1 MNLST
6 QIKHQALRLGFDA
19 CGIAPVSCADSEAA
33 HFDRWIDQGC
43 HAGMKYMENYRDIRL
58 NPAGLVEG
66 ARSIISVALNY
77 YPAMKQQ
84 PGAPRIAYYAY
95 GKDYHVVMKD
105 KLRQLWEYIAN
116 LVPVPPAARL
126 FTDSAPILERY
137 WAWRAG
143 LGWIGRNTNLIIP
156 RKGSYFFL
164 GEIVTTLEVDAYD
177 TPLPNRCGN
186 CRRCLEA
193 CPTGAL
199 ERPQRLNANKCISYL
214 TIEHKGDIPPQ
225 FAARLGNR
233 LYGCDTCQQVC
244 PWNRFAQPT
253 GEPAFAPSPAFLSL
267 QKEDLQDFTRNDYNR
282 IFAASA
288 VKRAKYEGL
297 LRTINNKKNIQT
309 ITKK

>member
-6 QIKHQALRLGFDA
+6 QIKHQALQLGFDA
-19 CGIAPVSCADSEAA
+19 CGIAPVACADSEAA

-105 KLRQLWEYIAN
+105 KLHQLWGYIAN

-199 ERPQRLNANKCISYL
+199 EHSQRLNANKCISYL
-214 TIEHKGDIPPQ
+214 TIEHKGDIPPSLPP
-225 FAARLGNR
+225 ASAIGCTVATPASRYAPGTVLPSPPMSRLLPPR
-233 LYGCDTCQQVC
+233 PPSFLCEKKTCKILLETIIIVYLQHR
-244 PWNRFAQPT
+244 PLS
-253 GEPAFAPSPAFLSL
+253 EPNTKACCAPST
-267 QKEDLQDFTRNDYNR
+267 TRKTY
-282 IFAASA
+282 
-288 VKRAKYEGL
+288 K
-297 LRTINNKKNIQT
+297 Q
-309 ITKK
+309 